1 MKGLDGK
8 SVLVTGGASGIGEA
22 TVARFVE
29 EGSRVVVLD
38 RNGEAL
44 ERVASEQQ
52 GVAGAIHCD
61 VSDPEQVERAY
72 LELDALVGPL
82 DVLINNA
89 GFSIRH
95 RFMDITLDEWR
106 RTIDTN
112 LTGLFHVAQLAARR
126 MLDAG
131 RGVILNMG
139 SMNGLIGCPNYA
151 DYNASKAG
159 VIELTRTMALELAPT
174 VRVLCVC
181 PGAVMTPMQ
190 EAEYTAEMIAGLE
203 AKIPMGRHAKPAEI
217 AAWFAFLAS
226 DEAGFA
232 CAHPVVLDGGESAGG
247 LASHRDDDI

>member
-38 RNGEAL
+38 RDGAAL
-44 ERVASEQQ
+44 ERVASEQP
-52 GVAGAIHCD
+52 GITGAVHCD
-61 VSDPEQVERAY
+61 VSVPEQVERAY
-72 LELDALVGPL
+72 RELDALVGPL

-106 RTIDTN
+106 RTLDTN

-151 DYNASKAG
+151 DYNAAKAG

-190 EAEYTAEMIAGLE
+190 EAEYTPEMIRGLE
-203 AKIPMGRHAKPAEI
+203 AKIPMGRHASPQEI

-247 LASHRDDDI
+247 LASHKDDDI